1 VRACPRDDR
10 AEGRRSRPL
19 PSATTPQGRHAQR
32 RGRSSDAQIAL
43 FLERA
48 CHRARDRMPSGK
60 SDADALCPLPQRHRD
75 ATPRGECDRARDRS
89 SRPDRHRATEP
100 GTGCPLEKKI
110 EPQSHERDAT
120 RQEPRTDR
128 ATEPRTARSHRAT
141 NEPFDAQLQL
151 DPEKPG
157 VDAESEAPAPALA
170 SVDPVAV
177 PASSLLRPRV
187 LLMFFLSL
195 EKERKNQREKPP
207 KRPNSH
213 WILPKSTEQSFPKTG
228 CPRNLSYVRLLIFA
242 PS

>member
-1 VRACPRDDR
+1 MRACPRDDR

-177 PASSLLRPRV
+177 PAESTIAGALSGGLPSLRRSLPV
-187 LLMFFLSL
+187 DGSTLIQTEGGTGGALSL
-195 EKERKNQREKPP
+195 APP
-207 KRPNSH
+207 VGAEKRP
-213 WILPKSTEQSFPKTG
+213 IG
-228 CPRNLSYVRLLIFA
+228 GR
-242 PS
+242 